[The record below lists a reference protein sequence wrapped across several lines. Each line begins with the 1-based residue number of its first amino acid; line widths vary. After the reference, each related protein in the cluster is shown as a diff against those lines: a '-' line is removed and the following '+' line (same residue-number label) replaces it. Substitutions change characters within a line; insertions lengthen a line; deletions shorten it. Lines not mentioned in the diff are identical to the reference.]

1 MVSAMISKGAGAAL
15 GATGL
20 AATGQAAKASR
31 ALFAEN
37 LNPCTFTQVS
47 LVYRTA
53 LGTTDMLLAQLS
65 DSISPNAYRL
75 FAGPQYTSGGT
86 VDGTFTTTLAG
97 VLGGGVGFRMSS
109 SDTLLDN
116 VARGVTTNGSM
127 KASCSA
133 RSRSVARS
141 VARTREFR
149 PVTTRTRT
157 SQTSRCLDAHAAR
170 RAANQ

>member
-20 AATGQAAKASR
+20 AATGQAATASR
-31 ALFAEN
+31 ALFAEIY
-37 LNPCTFTQVS
+37 NPCTFTQVS

-86 VDGTFTTTLAG
+86 VDGTFTTRGRAWRWRRLPDVELGHAARQRRAGRHDKRLDEGLLLGAITLG
-97 VLGGGVGFRMSS
+97 SMLGGAHARIPNGH
-109 SDTLLDN
+109 DTNSN
-116 VARGVTTNGSM
+116 VADLALPLM
-127 KASCSA
+127 
-133 RSRSVARS
+133 
-141 VARTREFR
+141 RT
-149 PVTTRTRT
+149 P
-157 SQTSRCLDAHAAR
+157 HAAR
-170 RAANQ
+170 RISR

>member
-1 MVSAMISKGAGAAL
+1 MVSAMISKGAGAGL

-20 AATGQAAKASR
+20 AATGQAATASR
-31 ALFAEN
+31 ALFAEI

-86 VDGTFTTTLAG
+86 ADGTFTTTLAG

-116 VARGVTTNGSM
+116 VARGHDKRLDEGLLLGAITLGS
-127 KASCSA
+127 
-133 RSRSVARS
+133 
-141 VARTREFR
+141 T
-149 PVTTRTRT
+149 
-157 SQTSRCLDAHAAR
+157 LGGAHARIPNGHDTNSNVAD
-170 RAANQ
+170 RALP